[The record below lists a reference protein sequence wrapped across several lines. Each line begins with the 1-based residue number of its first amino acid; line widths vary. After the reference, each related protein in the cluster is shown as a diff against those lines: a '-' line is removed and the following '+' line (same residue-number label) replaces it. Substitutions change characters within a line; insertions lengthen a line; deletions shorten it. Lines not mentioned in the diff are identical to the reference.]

1 MLEGAPLSS
10 PRVLKLL
17 IDRSPSSSQSMG
29 QTTSKIIDPES
40 GFSGL
45 DEDSVKNNLVIV
57 GII

>member
-1 MLEGAPLSS
+1 
-10 PRVLKLL
+10 
-17 IDRSPSSSQSMG
+17 MG